1 MWMGVAAAVFALLLS
16 EYRHY
21 RPGIWLFKPLASTGF
36 VLAGLQAGAMGSTEG
51 RLLLAGLCLS
61 WLGDVLL
68 IPRGSKKIFL
78 AGVLFFLSAHVAY
91 GAGFVLRGVQPLAAV
106 LGTLPFLGVGV
117 WVHQRAK
124 KGVPEMLQKAV
135 IAYIIVIS
143 IMVGL
148 ATGAVAAGTAPGA
161 LVAAVAFAISDISVA
176 IDRFISPG
184 FINRLWGLP
193 LYYGAQ
199 LLFVAALL

>member
-1 MWMGVAAAVFALLLS
+1 MWMGVAAAVVALLLC

-36 VLAGLQAGAMGSTEG
+36 VLAGIQAGAMASTEG

-91 GAGFVLRGVQPLAAV
+91 GAGFVLRGVQPLATV
-106 LGTLPFLGVGV
+106 VGTLPFLGAGV
-117 WVHQRAK
+117 WVHRRAK
-124 KGVPEMLQKAV
+124 GGVPEILQKAV

-148 ATGAVAAGTAPGA
+148 ATGAVANGAPPLA
-161 LVAAVAFAISDISVA
+161 LVAAVAFATSDISVA

-184 FINRLWGLP
+184 FVNRLWGLP

>member
-1 MWMGVAAAVFALLLS
+1 MWMGVAAAVVALLFC

-36 VLAGLQAGAMGSTEG
+36 VLASVQAGALASTEG
-51 RLLLAGLCLS
+51 RLLLSGLCLS

-78 AGVLFFLSAHVAY
+78 TGVLFFLSAHVAY
-91 GAGFVLRGVQPLAAV
+91 GAGFVLRGVEALPTA
-106 LGTLPFLGVGV
+106 LGTIPFLVAGV
-117 WVHQRAK
+117 WVHRRAK
-124 KGVPEMLQKAV
+124 NGVPEMLQKAV
-135 IAYIIVIS
+135 IAYIVVIS

-148 ATGAVAAGTAPGA
+148 ATGAVAAGAAPLA
-161 LVAAVAFAISDISVA
+161 LVAAIAFATSDISVA

-184 FINRLWGLP
+184 FQNRLWGLP

-199 LLFVAALL
+199 LLFVEALL

>member
-1 MWMGVAAAVFALLLS
+1 M
-16 EYRHY
+16 
-21 RPGIWLFKPLASTGF
+21 
-36 VLAGLQAGAMGSTEG
+36 
-51 RLLLAGLCLS
+51 LAGLCLS

-91 GAGFVLRGVQPLAAV
+91 GAGFVLRGVQPLATV
-106 LGTLPFLGVGV
+106 VGTLPFLGAGV
-117 WVHQRAK
+117 WVHRRAK
-124 KGVPEMLQKAV
+124 GGVPEILQKAV

-148 ATGAVAAGTAPGA
+148 ATGAVANGAPPLA
-161 LVAAVAFAISDISVA
+161 LVAAVAFATSDISVA

-184 FINRLWGLP
+184 FVNRLWGLP

>member
-1 MWMGVAAAVFALLLS
+1 MWWGVAPAVCALLLS

-36 VLAGLQAGAMGSTEG
+36 VLAGVQAGAMATPEG

-78 AGVLFFLSAHVAY
+78 AGVLFFLGAHVAY
-91 GAGFVLRGVQPLAAV
+91 GAGFVLRGVQPVATV
-106 LGTLPFLGVGV
+106 LGTLPFLGVGA

-148 ATGAVAAGTAPGA
+148 ATGAVAAGAPPLA
-161 LVAAVAFAISDISVA
+161 LVAAIAFAISDISVA

-184 FINRLWGLP
+184 FVNRLWGLP

>member
-1 MWMGVAAAVFALLLS
+1 MWMGVAAAVVALLIS
-16 EYRHY
+16 DYRHF
-21 RPGIWLFKPLASTGF
+21 RPGVWLFKPLASTGF
-36 VLAGLQAGAMGSTEG
+36 VLAGLQAGAVETTTG
-51 RLLLAGLCLS
+51 RLLLAALCLS

-78 AGVLFFLSAHVAY
+78 AGVFFFLGAHIAY

-106 LGTLPFLGVGV
+106 LGTLPFLGMGV
-117 WVHQRAK
+117 WVHRRAK

-135 IAYIIVIS
+135 IAYIVVIS

-148 ATGAVAAGTAPGA
+148 ATGAVAAGTPPLA
-161 LVAAVAFAISDISVA
+161 LVAAIVFAISDISVA

-184 FINRLWGLP
+184 FVNRLWGLP
-193 LYYGAQ
+193 LYYIAQ
-199 LLFVAALL
+199 LLFVTALL